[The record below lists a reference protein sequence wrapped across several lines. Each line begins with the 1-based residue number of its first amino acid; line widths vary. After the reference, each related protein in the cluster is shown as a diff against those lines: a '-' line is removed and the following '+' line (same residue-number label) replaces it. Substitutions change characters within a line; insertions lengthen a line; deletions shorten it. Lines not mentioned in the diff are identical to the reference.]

1 MSYASLFD
9 PQAPMTV
16 AVDAAKGLFTL
27 EEKGLL
33 RHIRLSA
40 PIARVLWALFEA
52 HPGFLTYD
60 ACGDILR
67 THNLHIPD
75 NPRIHRHMS
84 QLRRLLTDFDPR
96 LEDLIVNQRGA
107 GYALHERL
115 QNRDGFSQDR
125 DNDLYGDPALGP
137 ALQDLDALVQEAVA
151 LAKILHVVPHPMGFV
166 LDTSR
171 HTQKISDLLDRHT
184 RLHQDLKM
192 TLSLHPHEMMALRLD
207 ALMSKLATYIGMA
220 RLCAY
225 PITQTQWAQWYTQ
238 EVGALL
244 IDIKKCVGFVRQG

>member
-9 PQAPMTV
+9 PKSRLTI
-16 AVDAAKGLFTL
+16 AVDAAQALLTL
-27 EEKGLL
+27 EEEGQL
-33 RHIRLSA
+33 RQKRLTA
-40 PIARVLWALFEA
+40 PMARVLWALFEA
-52 HPGFLTYD
+52 HPRFVTYD

-67 THNLHIPD
+67 AHSLHIPD
-75 NPRIHRHMS
+75 HPRIHRHMS
-84 QLRRLLTDFDPR
+84 ALRRLVTAFDPR
-96 LEDLIVNQRGA
+96 LEHLITNQRGA
-107 GYALHERL
+107 GYALQERL

-125 DNDLYGDPALGP
+125 DSDLYGDPVLGP
-137 ALQDLDALVQEAVA
+137 TLQDLGALVQEAVA
-151 LAKILHVVPHPMGFV
+151 LAKTLRIVPHSLGFV

-171 HTQKISDLLDRHT
+171 HTQKISDLLERHT
-184 RLHQDLKM
+184 RLYQDLKM

-225 PITQTQWAQWYTQ
+225 PITQAQWSQWYTQ